1 MSQRH
6 VLIAMLLI
14 LAAGVAT
21 RCQGMAE
28 RTLSFDEAFSWR
40 LVTANPAL
48 EIVQRTAADV
58 HPPLY
63 YLLLKLWTG
72 LLGDGPVALRS
83 LSVCLA
89 GASLVLVYGLTRD
102 IFRWAS
108 KVPDEDSARAAGV
121 VAMLLTATSGAHI
134 RWSGEARMYSLACL
148 LGLAS
153 TWLLARGILGPARSR
168 RGSSALWSL
177 YALSACLSMYT
188 HNYMLFV
195 VAAQGAW
202 LLLFGFA
209 PAAGGADPAVS
220 PRRRQLAGFAA
231 LAVAIAGY
239 APWVPVLLWQTDQV
253 GHGYWF
259 SRPSAFEIS
268 RGWADLLVPRNQLQW
283 GDNWAAGWLAALS
296 GAIVAGLAIAGRRG
310 GALIAALI
318 AASILIP
325 VTITLYYGTAI
336 VNNQT
341 SRYWLVPFVFFLI
354 GVSVLLCRVL
364 AGAERWLFVAILV
377 ANNVYWWAEFTH
389 QTRLDLMGGAKALVE
404 YVHTHGDSDEPIVV
418 REPSAYLR
426 ILYYLRN
433 DPGRERLHFL
443 PKGPLAQYNGGPV
456 ILEGE
461 IKDVDILDPW
471 VDRKVWAV
479 DGSTLVMLLNEAHL
493 PEPWAPVGRSEIF
506 PEPILTNGK
515 LALTESVFRKPAP
528 RP

>member
-14 LAAGVAT
+14 LAAAVAA

-40 LVTANPAL
+40 LVTTYPVPEL
-48 EIVQRTAADV
+48 VQRTSVDV

-63 YLLLKLWTG
+63 YLLLKVWTAVF
-72 LLGDGPVALRS
+72 GDGPVALRS
-83 LSVCLA
+83 LSICFA
-89 GASLVLVYGLTRD
+89 SASLVLVYGLTRD
-102 IFRWAS
+102 IFRWS
-108 KVPDEDSARAAGV
+108 ITVPDENSARAAGV
-121 VAMLLTATSGAHI
+121 IATLLTATSGAHI

-168 RGSSALWSL
+168 RSAAVLWSL

-195 VAAQGAW
+195 VAAQGVW

-209 PAAGGADPAVS
+209 PAVGKANPGVGPWQRQFAG
-220 PRRRQLAGFAA
+220 LAA
-231 LAVAIAGY
+231 LAVAIVGY
-239 APWVPVLLWQTDQV
+239 APWAPVLFWQKDQV
-253 GHGYWF
+253 SHGYWF

-268 RGWADLLVPRNQLQW
+268 RCWSDLVIPRNQLQW
-283 GDNWAAGWLAALS
+283 GENWLSGWLVALS
-296 GAIVAGLAIAGRRG
+296 GALVAWLAFTGRRG
-310 GALIAALI
+310 GALIAAMI

-325 VTITLYYGTAI
+325 VTITLYGTAI
-336 VNNQT
+336 VSNQT
-341 SRYWLVPFVFFLI
+341 SRYWLVPFVFFLV

-364 AGAERWLFVAILV
+364 EGAERWLFVAVLV

-404 YVHTHGDSDEPIVV
+404 YIHTHGDSDEPIIV

-433 DPGRERLHFL
+433 DPERERLHFL
-443 PKGPLAQYNGGPV
+443 PRAPLEPYNGGPV
-456 ILEGE
+456 ITESE
-461 IKDVDILDPW
+461 VKDVDILDPW
-471 VDRKVWAV
+471 VDRKIWAV
-479 DGSTLVMLLNEAHL
+479 DSAMLAMLLNEARL
-493 PEPWAPVGRSEIF
+493 PEPWMPAGQSEVF
-506 PEPILTNGK
+506 PEPFMMNGK
-515 LALTESVFRKPAP
+515 LALTECVFRKPTP